1 LRSVASSWRAE
12 HSRPTNLIQ
21 LLDEQA
27 RRVPTHPALSWLSRD
42 GRETL
47 SWAEYRDQ
55 VWVVAAGFLDMGV
68 KPGETVA
75 ILAPNVVEHYVA
87 DLAAVLCGAAT
98 VSLYPTL
105 GDEQLAG
112 ILSDADPAVVISA
125 DATTTER
132 ISRALP
138 NHSVARVVGLH
149 GAGDGSAGSCVS
161 WADLLTGGS
170 ANLTLNHKE
179 LNARLAN
186 SGGDDVST
194 YVYTS
199 GTTGMPKGVILT
211 HDNLLFEMDAFD
223 RMGLFVGGYRVI
235 SYLPL
240 AHIAERLWSLYF
252 PLMTGGDVLLCPDQS
267 QLLTYLKLQRPTYFM
282 GVPRVWEKLRDAA
295 TMILSAEPYAS
306 RSSEVAADR
315 EALTRAWSATQHG
328 SLAPELHVLA
338 LKAREG
344 VLHDLRRDLGL
355 DSTVNPVS
363 GAAALPEDLR
373 DFWRSVGV
381 DLVQA
386 YGLSETAGVAV
397 WERNAGGSR
406 ASAGFA
412 LPGCEIA
419 IAQDGEILVR
429 SPGNTPGY
437 RNISREES
445 GLFVGDWL
453 ATGDIGYLDG
463 AGRLHV
469 TDRKKELIVN
479 GAGKNISPTAIEDKI
494 AGHGFINHV
503 LAIGDGRRF
512 ITALLTIKEPALLSF
527 AAELGVAGTPSELVA
542 HPAVIEE
549 AQKVVDAANERLS
562 RPEQVKRFWLVS
574 DQWSVDSG
582 ELTPT
587 LKIRRRIVVA
597 RYSAVIDALYDR
609 PSNEVTSA
617 R

>member
-1 LRSVASSWRAE
+1 VN
-12 HSRPTNLIQ
+12 HSPPTNLIH

-27 RRVPTHPALSWLSRD
+27 RRVPTHPALSWLSQ
-42 GRETL
+42 GSRETL
-47 SWAEYRDQ
+47 NWAEYRDQ
-55 VWVVAAGFLDMGV
+55 VWAVASGFLDMGV

-105 GDEQLAG
+105 GNEQLG
-112 ILSDADPAVVISA
+112 HILADAEPALIISA
-125 DATTTER
+125 DSSTTER

-138 NHSVARVVGLH
+138 EGSAARIVRVH
-149 GAGDGSAGSCVS
+149 GDGNGSAGSHVS
-161 WADLLTGGS
+161 WADVLTGGS
-170 ANLTLNHKE
+170 ASLTTNHAE
-179 LNARLAN
+179 LDLRLAN
-186 SGGDDVST
+186 SRGDDAAT

-199 GTTGMPKGVILT
+199 GTTGMPKGVTLT
-211 HDNLLFEMDAFD
+211 HDNLLFEIDAFD
-223 RMGLFVGGYRVI
+223 RMGLFVGGYRVV
-235 SYLPL
+235 SYLPM
-240 AHIAERLWSLYF
+240 AHVAERLWSLYF
-252 PLMTGGDVLLCPDQS
+252 PLKTGGDVLLCPDQS
-267 QLLTYLKLQRPTYFM
+267 QLLTYLKLQRPSYFM
-282 GVPRVWEKLRDAA
+282 GVPRIWEKLRDAA
-295 TMILSAEPYAS
+295 RLILTAEPYAS

-315 EALTRAWSATQHG
+315 EVPAQAWSLTQDG
-328 SLAPELHVLA
+328 SLAPEHHVRA

-344 VLHDLRRDLGL
+344 ILHDLRRDLGL
-355 DSTVNPVS
+355 DWTVNPVS

-386 YGLSETAGVAV
+386 YGLSETTGVAV
-397 WERNAGGSR
+397 WERSAGGSR
-406 ASAGFA
+406 GSAGFA

-419 IAQDGEILVR
+419 IPVDGEILFR

-437 RNISREES
+437 RNVSREES

-453 ATGDIGYLDG
+453 ATGDVGYLDE

-503 LAIGDGRRF
+503 VAIGDDRHF
-512 ITALLTIKEPALLSF
+512 ITALLTVNEPALLSF
-527 AAELGVAGTPSELVA
+527 AAQHGIPGTASELVA
-542 HPAVIEE
+542 HSVVLEE

-562 RPEQVKRFWLVS
+562 RPEQVKRFRLVS

-587 LKIRRRIVVA
+587 LKLRRRVVLA
-597 RYSAVIDALYDR
+597 RYTALVDALYDQPR
-609 PSNEVTSA
+609 SDVASA